1 MAVYVE
7 HDGRHTWYPTLHS
20 STLTLCAAVIPVVAT
35 RAKVKGRSIFILN
48 LDAGWLSGEKGPLE
62 TVIDSVEGAGRKKVS
77 CRAASQFH
85 ADCCV
90 KPSTRGFAQQVEV
103 HTEEKQAFFCAF
115 ASHPQ
120 NSFVLVRPVQR
131 KLHKSPREQRV
142 TWLLSNCLL
151 RLVAIARCSAAS
163 LNVVLRQTIHVSRN
177 NPEVSRFARN
187 RRQQTLQ
194 PIPHSRMPGSSL
206 QQLDL

>member
-1 MAVYVE
+1 MLLLFV
-7 HDGRHTWYPTLHS
+7 PTHI
-20 STLTLCAAVIPVVAT
+20 VIQLITITAKHIMDRWWEFPV
-35 RAKVKGRSIFILN
+35 
-48 LDAGWLSGEKGPLE
+48 
-62 TVIDSVEGAGRKKVS
+62 
-77 CRAASQFH
+77 RAASQFH

-151 RLVAIARCSAAS
+151 RLVAIGTVQHMGQSCRWLREETQSSWCGPGCPAGGWWLMGQLSKAFLENNMICLNGQITTLSCSS
-163 LNVVLRQTIHVSRN
+163 ILYTGVN
-177 NPEVSRFARN
+177 
-187 RRQQTLQ
+187 
-194 PIPHSRMPGSSL
+194 
-206 QQLDL
+206 